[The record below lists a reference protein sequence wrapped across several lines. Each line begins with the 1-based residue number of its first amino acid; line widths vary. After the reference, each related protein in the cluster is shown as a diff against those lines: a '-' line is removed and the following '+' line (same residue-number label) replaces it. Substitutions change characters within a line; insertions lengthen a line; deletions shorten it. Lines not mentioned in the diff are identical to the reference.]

1 MDLIVLLQ
9 VSVSF
14 KDVTI
19 NFNREKWQHLD
30 SAQEC
35 LYWDVTL
42 GNYHHLASVGKNPM
56 YVLIVEWPST
66 IKSKRNHTSEV
77 SC

>member
-1 MDLIVLLQ
+1 TFINTDAWVPGIVIVLLQ

-19 NFNREKWQHLD
+19 NFNWEKWQHLD
-30 SAQEC
+30 SAQEY

-42 GNYHHLASVGKNPM
+42 GNYHHLASIKLFSS
-56 YVLIVEWPST
+56 LITQPQV
-66 IKSKRNHTSEV
+66 
-77 SC
+77 